1 MSKKAPPSATLSQ
14 EAASRAQSGAQDR
27 EPTFSQADNVQSA
40 NDARPA
46 IPVCI
51 IPVRNVLQGI
61 PLRHFATKSRDS
73 NEEPPPCTQPRPRP
87 GHAISR
93 AGSPLSVIEIT
104 SDSEPDASVHPG
116 GSSARSAGSSAR
128 SHVRPKRG
136 RVPDGDVIVITSDE
150 SEQPSRPIKA
160 SPSSSNLAPLPQ
172 SEAGAQLPGKR
183 RGQKRSAPALDG
195 TRWTHPEDV
204 ERMWAVEHRQFKA
217 DPSRTALL
225 DAPFRF
231 KSPNDSSLEG
241 ETNARPL

>member
-1 MSKKAPPSATLSQ
+1 MSKKALPSATLSQ
-14 EAASRAQSGAQDR
+14 KAASHTQSGAQDR
-27 EPTFSQADNVQSA
+27 ERTFSQADNVQSA
-40 NDARPA
+40 KVARPA
-46 IPVCI
+46 VPVCI
-51 IPVRNVLQGI
+51 ISVRNVLQGI
-61 PLRHFATKSRDS
+61 PLRHSATKSRDS
-73 NEEPPPCTQPRPRP
+73 DEELPLCTQPHPRP

-104 SDSEPDASVHPG
+104 SDSEPDASAHP
-116 GSSARSAGSSAR
+116 AGSSAR

-204 ERMWAVEHRQFKA
+204 ERVWAVEHRQFKA

-231 KSPNDSSLEG
+231 KSPNDSGLEG